1 MKKISYIFAVALVAV
16 FASCKKTTELPEGGP
31 ATYSV
36 KATGETSFASLPKNA
51 PVTVTFCATTTDTGV
66 RDQLTATFK
75 TGGQEYVDLYNASV
89 PEDRKAT
96 LLPEEAYTF
105 VKNNVTID
113 RYNKDSRS
121 GSIAVTNLNTMAGK
135 KWYVLPVTM
144 KAVTGSDKVSVDST
158 VVACFA
164 FYALDIDKGNGSK
177 DKPFLIYEVDDLL
190 KLREQCKEITDDSS
204 IEKADAATPTYFKMM
219 EDIDLAGV
227 DWTPY
232 NYNDNYLR
240 KIDFNGNHKT
250 ISNLTC
256 DKTGV
261 YASVFGVLF
270 GTVYDL
276 NVKNANIKSNQT
288 AGVMCGYLGTGNK
301 KGHIHNCS
309 VQGRVETNN
318 SPTGGLVGQNGVG
331 GDIYECVVDV
341 EVVEAANKNFVGGL
355 IGYDKVNGC
364 AIHDCIVKGS
374 VNGYITEEGGGT
386 QRVGG
391 IMGMLYKENSSVV
404 NCIALNTLK
413 GCRAIGGIVGHANMD
428 KWDERHPN
436 NVVKGCIAW
445 NPEIISTLISEDGA
459 SNGAIVG
466 FTSEYNTYIDC
477 VRRPDMK
484 YTYPAPGFEE
494 GPNNPGG
501 MFNTFFDQENSSDTT
516 PLQGVIHDNGKKLY
530 RSPYNGKAAAAGE
543 TASQVAKRLGWDE
556 TIWDLSGDTPSLK
569 RVYAE

>member
-31 ATYSV
+31 ATYV
-36 KATGETSFASLPKNA
+36 IKATSETSFASLPKND
-51 PVTVTFCATTTDTGV
+51 PVTVTFCASTTDTGV
-66 RDQLTATFK
+66 RDQLTVTFK
-75 TGGQEYVDLYNASV
+75 TGGQEYVDQYNASV

-121 GSIAVTNLNTMAGK
+121 GSIAVTNLNTMAGD

-144 KAVTGSDKVSVDST
+144 KAVTGSSKVSVDST

-164 FYALDIDKGNGSK
+164 FYALNIDKGKGSK
-177 DKPFLIYEVDDLL
+177 DKPYLIYEVEDIL
-190 KLREQCKEITDDSS
+190 KLREQCKEISDDSS

-232 NYNDNYLR
+232 NYNDNFLR

-270 GTVYDL
+270 GSVYDL

-309 VQGRVETNN
+309 VQGRVESN
-318 SPTGGLVGQNGVG
+318 SKYNGGLCGQNAVG
-331 GDIYECVVDV
+331 GEIYECLVDV
-341 EVVEAANKNFVGGL
+341 EVVQTSNQNFVGGL
-355 IGYDKVNGC
+355 VGYEKGKPCN
-364 AIHDCIVKGS
+364 IHDCIVKGS
-374 VNGYITEEGGGT
+374 VNGYLAEDGGGS

-391 IMGMLYKENSSVV
+391 VMGMLALAESKVV
-404 NCIALNTLK
+404 NCIALNTVK
-413 GCRAIGGIVGHANMD
+413 GCRACGGIIGHANKD
-428 KWDERHPN
+428 QWNEQHPN
-436 NVVKGCIAW
+436 NLVQGCIAW
-445 NPEIISTLISEDGA
+445 NPEIISTQISESGS
-459 SNGAIVG
+459 SNGAIIG
-466 FTSEYNTYIDC
+466 FAGKYNNYVDC
-477 VRRPDMK
+477 IRKPDMK
-484 YTYPAPGFEE
+484 YTYPAPGFAD
-494 GPNNPGG
+494 GPNNPDGR
-501 MFNTFFDQENSSDTT
+501 FNTFFDQNNSSDSS
-516 PLQGVIHDNGKKLY
+516 PLELVISDGSTVY

-556 TIWDLSGDTPSLK
+556 NIWDLSGDTPSLK